1 MKKGTWKTY
10 ALWIGLCLAV
20 GALSGWLSRAGME
33 AYKTNIVK
41 PMLSPPPIV
50 FPIVW
55 SILYILMGI
64 SAAKVSLSPSSRQQS
79 VGLNLFITQLAVNF
93 LWSPIF
99 FRFQA
104 FGFAFFWILLLWI
117 LVGAMI
123 LVFGSVNAAAGKLQ
137 VPYLLWL
144 SFAAYLNFGVWFYN
158 H

>member
-1 MKKGTWKTY
+1 MSGSGRTVRMAIPGGNGSVQNQYCKAN
-10 ALWIGLCLAV
+10 ALPA
-20 GALSGWLSRAGME
+20 
-33 AYKTNIVK
+33 
-41 PMLSPPPIV
+41 PIV

-64 SAAKVSLSPSSRQQS
+64 SAAKVTLASSSRQRS

-117 LVGAMI
+117 LVCAMI
-123 LVFGSVNAAAGKLQ
+123 LVFGSVVPAAGKLQ

>member
-1 MKKGTWKTY
+1 
-10 ALWIGLCLAV
+10 
-20 GALSGWLSRAGME
+20 
-33 AYKTNIVK
+33 
-41 PMLSPPPIV
+41 
-50 FPIVW
+50 
-55 SILYILMGI
+55 
-64 SAAKVSLSPSSRQQS
+64 

-104 FGFAFFWILLLWI
+104 FGFAFFWILLLWV
-117 LVGAMI
+117 LVCAMI
-123 LVFGSVNAAAGKLQ
+123 LVFGSVVPAAGKLQ

>member
-10 ALWIGLCLAV
+10 ALWIGLCLVV
-20 GALSGWLSRAGME
+20 GALSGWLSRTGME
-33 AYKTNIVK
+33 QYKTDIIK

-64 SAAKVSLSPSSRQQS
+64 SAAKVSLTPPSRQRS
-79 VGLNLFITQLAVNF
+79 VGLNLFIVQLAVNF

-99 FRFQA
+99 FQLQA
-104 FGFAFFWILLLWI
+104 FGFAFFWILLLWV
-117 LVGAMI
+117 LVCAMI
-123 LVFGSVNAAAGKLQ
+123 LIFGSLDVTAGKLQ
-137 VPYLLWL
+137 IPYLLWL

-158 H
+158 R